1 MKATANLN
9 LMAYR
14 DIGVHT
20 GVESASAHKLI
31 LMLMDGA
38 QEKISTA
45 SGHMQRG
52 ELARKGENIG
62 WAISIIGGLRDSLNL
77 EAGGELAANLER
89 LYEYMSRRLVE
100 ANRDNDPAALQ
111 EVQGLLHE
119 IRSGWLGIQ
128 QQVEGL
134 ARQAEAEPSTQIT
147 G

>member
-9 LMAYR
+9 LSAYK
-14 DIGVHT
+14 DVNVHT

-38 QEKISTA
+38 LEKISTA

-52 ELARKGENIG
+52 DLAAKGENLG
-62 WAISIIGGLRDSLNL
+62 WAISILGGLRDSLNR
-77 EAGGELAANLER
+77 EAGGELAANLDG

-100 ANRDNDPAALQ
+100 ANRDDDPGALQ
-111 EVQGLLHE
+111 EVQELLMQ

-128 QQVEGL
+128 
-134 ARQAEAEPSTQIT
+134 RQAEAIAAQAGASAQ
-147 G
+147 GGG